1 MARWHCGIEGCEAR
15 FDTVEETIIHQ
26 TTEHQRHECK
36 VCGTIVPEGYFA
48 IRHAFEEHTRAEYVR
63 AYDADSSAVRQR
75 EKVKEQIESEADL
88 QRVVERLDEAGG
100 RHDGGAEPPGGPS

>member
-1 MARWHCGIEGCEAR
+1 MARWHCGIDGCDAD
-15 FDTVEETIIHQ
+15 FDTAEETIVHQ

-63 AYDADSSAVRQR
+63 AYDADSSAVRLR
-75 EKVKEQIESEADL
+75 EQVKDRIESEADL
-88 QRVVERLDEAGG
+88 KQVVERLDSARGG
-100 RHDGGAEPPGGPS
+100 VDGGSIPDESP